1 MGVVFISVII
11 GASIGLA
18 VYASLVYFIYEPY
31 TLKNGIGSPEFRLV
45 PGIFA
50 AALAPAG
57 MFIFGYA
64 AKEDI
69 SWVAPTVGIALY
81 AACSFVLVNVIFVY
95 LPISYPRYAASVF
108 ASNGKSLLYGRREY
122 MSNYPYRFP
131 SKCSRL
137 WRNSFLATTF
147 SQFGSWEWVRHSWE
161 FGCGLWDYIYGVVLV
176 WTYA

>member
-18 VYASLVYFIYEPY
+18 VYTALVYYIYEPY
-31 TLKNGIGSPEFRLV
+31 TLKHGIGSPEFRLV

-64 AKEDI
+64 AKPDI

-108 ASNGKSLLYGRREY
+108 ASNG
-122 MSNYPYRFP
+122 
-131 SKCSRL
+131 
-137 WRNSFLATTF
+137 FLRSAIACGAIHF
-147 SQFGSWEWVRHSWE
+147 SQPLFANLGVGNGCAILGSLAAA
-161 FGCGLWDYIYGVVLV
+161 CGFIFMGLYWYGPTLRARSRFAE
-176 WTYA
+176 TY